1 MLTPV
6 RTLTQGCRAVGA
18 CILAS
23 LVLAILALPPL
34 AWAAERVG
42 VVTMLLGFATITR
55 AALSAPATL
64 GFKDDVLLHDRITTG
79 ERSVVRVLLGG
90 KATVTARERSVLT
103 ITEVPGVAT
112 VQLGAGR
119 ISVAVSKAL
128 MKPGEVIE
136 IKTPNAVAAIRGTV
150 VVAEVSPGRSTI
162 TILRGLV
169 EVTKLDPVTGRR
181 VGPAVKVGA
190 RERVAVTD
198 AGPVPAPEAITPEA
212 ANRLAADFTFLPKH
226 PPAASLTALN
236 QAATQASI
244 VDATQTVKGIVTPGV
259 SSLTGGAS
267 TTAAIGAA
275 SGAVGTVATTTTGS
289 ASAVGPLD
297 SAVGSLGSAATS
309 GSLPTTASPLIPT
322 GTNAPGTVATTP
334 TGSMSAVS
342 PLGGAVTGG
351 SHPTTTASPLIPTVT
366 NTVTNGLLGGL
377 PKR

>member
-1 MLTPV
+1 MLMPV

-23 LVLAILALPPL
+23 LVLATLALPPL
-34 AWAAERVG
+34 AWAGERVG

-259 SSLTGGAS
+259 STRTGGRNTPA
-267 TTAAIGAA
+267 AAIGAA
-275 SGAVGTVATTTTGS
+275 SGAVGTVATTPTGS
-289 ASAVGPLD
+289 ASALGPLD

-322 GTNAPGTVATTP
+322 GTKAPDTVATTP
-334 TGSMSAVS
+334 SAVS
-342 PLGGAVTGG
+342 PLGGG